1 MTSKEELRGQHAVV
15 TGGSRGIGAA
25 IARALAERGCN
36 VTVMARDE
44 ARLETACGQLREE
57 FKASFHPVPVDMR
70 DAAAIEK
77 AFAAAGKAAGDPTIL
92 VNNVGQAESA
102 PFSKTDAALWQRMI
116 GLNLT
121 AAFLA
126 CRQVIPAMVAV
137 GHGRIVNIASTAGVR
152 GYPYV
157 SAYTA
162 AKHGLVGL
170 TRSLAVELVET
181 GVKVNA
187 VCPGYADTDLIRESA
202 RAVAAR
208 TGRSEEEILH
218 EYGRANAHGRLV
230 RPDEVAEA
238 AARFCRPSK
247 ALPTGEVLLVDGSRN
262 TS

>member
-1 MTSKEELRGQHAVV
+1 MTSKQELHGHHAVV

-25 IARALAERGCN
+25 ITRALAERGCN
-36 VTVMARDE
+36 VTVMARDR
-44 ARLETACGQLREE
+44 ARLETFCEQLGDE
-57 FKASFHPVPVDMR
+57 FESSFHAVPVDMLDADAIAAAFATTR
-70 DAAAIEK
+70 DAT
-77 AFAAAGKAAGDPTIL
+77 GDPTIL
-92 VNNVGQAESA
+92 VNNVGAAETA
-102 PFSKTDAALWQRMI
+102 PFSKTDADLWQRMI

-121 AAFLA
+121 AAFHA
-126 CRQVIPAMVAV
+126 CRQVIPAMVAA

-202 RAVAAR
+202 RLVAAR
-208 TGRSEEEILH
+208 TGRSAEEILH

-230 RPDEVAEA
+230 RPEEVAEA
-238 AARFCRPSK
+238 AVRLCGTSK
-247 ALPTGEVLLVDGSRN
+247 ALPTGEVVLVDGSR
-262 TS
+262 